1 MFGSMKINFLN
12 VIYIFIAAS
21 IIGLV
26 INYIRP
32 DSLPFIR
39 ESRNLVW
46 ADSLNM
52 NDKIH
57 KDSTKINH
65 HLSVSKDSIE
75 KKDTVNSLFKNNIA
89 LKNKKEDSKKI
100 KRESEVKPFKEPI
113 AIKLDQA
120 YRLFK
125 QNITFIDARANED
138 YKAGHIKGALN
149 LPYYNFDPYKKVL
162 GKIPKD
168 NIIVTYCAGSECDL
182 SILLGKQLFEM
193 GYKRVYI
200 FFDGWN
206 EWEKAKYPTESTN
219 N

>member
-1 MFGSMKINFLN
+1 MKINFPK

-32 DSLPFIR
+32 EGLPLIK
-39 ESRNLVW
+39 ESKNLVW
-46 ADSLNM
+46 ADSLNIK
-52 NDKIH
+52 DKI
-57 KDSTKINH
+57 D
-65 HLSVSKDSIE
+65 KDSIKAKQE
-75 KKDTVNSLFKNNIA
+75 LSANKNSANIKDSANSLLKNDIA
-89 LKNKKEDSKKI
+89 IKNKKEDSKKI
-100 KRESEVKPFKEPI
+100 IKETKIKSFKEPI
-113 AIKLDQA
+113 AIKLGQA
-120 YRLFK
+120 YKLFK
-125 QNITFIDARANED
+125 QNIIFIDARANED

-149 LPYYNFDPYKKVL
+149 LPYYNFDPYKKIL
-162 GKIPKD
+162 EKIPKND
-168 NIIVTYCAGSECDL
+168 ILVTYCAGSDCDL

-206 EWEKAKYPTESTN
+206 EWEKAKYPTESMN